1 MDTYEPE
8 VSITEKILTATTFV
22 WQQAISKHSGLAS
35 PVKMQVFDSL
45 EDYDAVGVR
54 FRVMVCGEDLEPIV
68 ITVLEDWWQ
77 AFKLRWFPQ
86 FLLKRYPVRTVTH
99 TWDVKQMYP
108 DIPVIEGGEVS
119 RKYTVFNKVSPPGH
133 W

>member
-8 VSITEKILTATTFV
+8 VSITEKLLTATTFM

-35 PVKMQVFDSL
+35 PAKMQVFESL
-45 EDYDAVGVR
+45 EDFDAVGVR
-54 FRVMVCGEDLEPIV
+54 FSVMVYGEDLEPIT
-68 ITVLEDWWQ
+68 ITVPEDWWQ
-77 AFKLRWFPQ
+77 AFKQRWFPQ
-86 FLLKRYPVRTVTH
+86 FLLKRYPARTVTH

-108 DIPVIEGGEVS
+108 DIPFIEGGELS
-119 RKYTVFNKVSPPGH
+119 RKYTIFNKVLPADR